1 MIKFINLLKEE
12 VDKNKIISDLKSKI
26 KKEKDRLEYE
36 EFLYEKLSK
45 QVKTDVPK
53 EFYKFQELELKS
65 IEAISNR
72 LNPEERDELK
82 AWIKDFRQYFESFNE
97 K

>member
-12 VDKNKIISDLKSKI
+12 ADKNKIISDLKSKI
-26 KKEKDRLEYE
+26 KTKKDRLEYE

-45 QVKTDVPK
+45 QVKTDK
-53 EFYKFQELELKS
+53 AKAFYKFAELELET
-65 IEAISNR
+65 IESISNKAD
-72 LNPEERDELK
+72 PEERDELK
-82 AWIKDFRQYFESFNE
+82 AWIKDFRQYFESF